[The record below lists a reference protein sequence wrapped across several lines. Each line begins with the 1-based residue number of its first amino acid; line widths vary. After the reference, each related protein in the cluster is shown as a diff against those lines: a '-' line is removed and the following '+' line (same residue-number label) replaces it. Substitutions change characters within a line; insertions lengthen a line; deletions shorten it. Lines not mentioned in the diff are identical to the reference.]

1 MVRNADPSTARGQAC
16 PSRSPSEPL
25 PQDSDPAPSRLK
37 LPTQDSQCTS
47 HENRN
52 WAWGRSVDRWRGH
65 PHFHLPAR
73 LPGAHRLALALC
85 PPPPPPRAERDWQQ
99 SAVCPGRGRPSWASP
114 GGRKAGGPGGDKAPV
129 REGNGSEGTEWS
141 DLPSW
146 LRARRGL
153 KPSWCASRGP
163 RRPSPRAGAAGLA
176 QDSWC
181 TSRAA
186 RAAAAWGQA
195 RVNLAGCRPGP
206 CYLCTMSLISLT
218 EPSSLLK
225 SCVAAGPPPAAAG
238 QICSSRRLLSSLLMA
253 SRKANL
259 FLICWMEST

>member
-1 MVRNADPSTARGQAC
+1 MRRGGRLVRNADPSTARGQAC

-65 PHFHLPAR
+65 PHFHLPAPVC
-73 LPGAHRLALALC
+73 LGPTGWLWPCA
-85 PPPPPPRAERDWQQ
+85 PPPRAEQDWQQ
-99 SAVCPGRGRPSWASP
+99 SAVCPGRGRPLWASP
-114 GGRKAGGPGGDKAPV
+114 GRRKAGGPGSDKAPV

-153 KPSWCASRGP
+153 KPSRRASRGP

-181 TSRAA
+181 TTRAA
-186 RAAAAWGQA
+186 RAAAG
-195 RVNLAGCRPGP
+195 VGAGVG
-206 CYLCTMSLISLT
+206 
-218 EPSSLLK
+218 EPSR
-225 SCVAAGPPPAAAG
+225 AAGRAPATSAR
-238 QICSSRRLLSSLLMA
+238 CR
-253 SRKANL
+253 
-259 FLICWMEST
+259 